1 MEAVFCMA
9 KGIPNAV
16 KVLIEIFNNFLYLL
30 PFSMYGISWKS
41 LNLQGPRH
49 RSAFGKPVFLVIIFN
64 NFDSLVILVLKM
76 HFCIIWVVCS

>member
-30 PFSMYGISWKS
+30 LF
-41 LNLQGPRH
+41 R
-49 RSAFGKPVFLVIIFN
+49 V
-64 NFDSLVILVLKM
+64 
-76 HFCIIWVVCS
+76 